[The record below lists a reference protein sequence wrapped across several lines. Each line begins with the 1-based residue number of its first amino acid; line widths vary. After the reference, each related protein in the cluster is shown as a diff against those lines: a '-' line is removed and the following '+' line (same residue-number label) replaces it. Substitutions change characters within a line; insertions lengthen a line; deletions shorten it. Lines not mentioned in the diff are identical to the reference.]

1 LHAEG
6 KSHKKSLSSQQ
17 MIHLRLLAKE
27 ELILIQK
34 IAHQTWPSTFAGIL
48 SSEQIDYMLN
58 WMYDLKMLES
68 QVEQGHGFLVAEVEG
83 EAIGFAGYELNHLAG
98 SISKLH
104 KLYLLPS
111 SQGKGV
117 GKTLLLE
124 VAKRA
129 REAGQKSLVLNVN
142 KYNKK
147 AIDFYRVLGFVTIR
161 QEVNDIGSGYVM
173 DDDVMELSL

>member
-1 LHAEG
+1 
-6 KSHKKSLSSQQ
+6 
-17 MIHLRLLAKE
+17 MVHLRLLAKE

-34 IAHQTWPSTFAGIL
+34 IAHQTWPSTFAGLL
-48 SSEQIDYMLN
+48 SEAQIAYMLN

-68 QVEQGHGFLVAEVEG
+68 QVEKGHNFFVAEEQG
-83 EAIGFAGYELNHLAG
+83 DAIGFAGFELNHLEGPKA
-98 SISKLH
+98 KLH

-117 GKTLLLE
+117 GKSLLLE

-129 REAGQKSLVLNVN
+129 REAEQKSLVLNVN

-147 AIDFYRVLGFVTIR
+147 AIDFYLAMGFVTIR

>member
-1 LHAEG
+1 
-6 KSHKKSLSSQQ
+6 

-34 IAHQTWPSTFAGIL
+34 IAQHTWPSTFAGIL

-58 WMYDLKMLES
+58 WMYNLQLLES
-68 QVEQGHGFLVAEVEG
+68 QMDKGHGFLVAEEDG
-83 EAIGFAGYELNHLAG
+83 IAIGFAGYELNHLAG
-98 SISKLH
+98 SLSKLH

-111 SQGKGV
+111 SQGNGV
-117 GKTLLLE
+117 GKALLLE

-142 KYNKK
+142 KQNKK

>member
-1 LHAEG
+1 
-6 KSHKKSLSSQQ
+6 
-17 MIHLRLLAKE
+17 MVHLRLLAKE
-27 ELILIQK
+27 ELLLIQR
-34 IAHQTWPSTFAGIL
+34 IAHQTWPSTFAGLL
-48 SSEQIDYMLN
+48 SKAQIDYMLN

-68 QVEQGHGFLVAEVEG
+68 QVEKGHNFFVAEEQG
-83 EAIGFAGYELNHLAG
+83 DAIGFASFEVNHLEGPKA
-98 SISKLH
+98 KLH

-117 GKTLLLE
+117 GKALLLE

-147 AIDFYRVLGFVTIR
+147 AIDFYIAMGFVTIR

-173 DDDVMELSL
+173 DDDVMELAL

>member
-1 LHAEG
+1 
-6 KSHKKSLSSQQ
+6 
-17 MIHLRLLAKE
+17 MIHLRLLAKD
-27 ELILIQK
+27 ELLLIQK
-34 IAHQTWPSTFAGIL
+34 IAQHTWPSTFAGIL
-48 SSEQIDYMLN
+48 SIEQIDYMLN
-58 WMYDLKMLES
+58 WMYDLQLLES
-68 QVEQGHGFLVAEVEG
+68 QMDKGHGFLVAEEDG
-83 EAIGFAGYELNHLAG
+83 AAIGFAGYELNHLAG
-98 SISKLH
+98 SLSKLH

-117 GKTLLLE
+117 GKALLLE
-124 VAKRA
+124 VVKRA

-142 KYNKK
+142 KQNKK